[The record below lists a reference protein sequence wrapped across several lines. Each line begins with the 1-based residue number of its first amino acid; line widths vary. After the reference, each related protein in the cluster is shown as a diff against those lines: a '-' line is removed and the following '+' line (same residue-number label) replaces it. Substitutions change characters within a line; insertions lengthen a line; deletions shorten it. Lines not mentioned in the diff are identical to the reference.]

1 MSPETQQDLQDLNAA
16 YPHLMFT
23 ANGEIF
29 CVADIVR
36 LEWVADNA
44 GTKRLRMFP
53 TAGSPA
59 FIMSQAESSSAYTKW
74 LTFQVNRTGSRWP

>member
-1 MSPETQQDLQDLNAA
+1 MSPETQQELEKLNAQ
-16 YPHLMFT
+16 YPNLMFT

-29 CVADIVR
+29 CIGDIVR

-53 TAGSPA
+53 HS
-59 FIMSQAESSSAYTKW
+59 W
-74 LTFQVNRTGSRWP
+74 

>member
-1 MSPETQQDLQDLNAA
+1 MSPETQQDLEQLNAQ
-16 YPHLMFT
+16 YPNLMFT

-29 CVADIVR
+29 CIGDIVR

-59 FIMSQAESSSAYTKW
+59 FILSQAESLIGYSKW
-74 LTFQVNRTGSRWP
+74 LAEHSL

>member
-1 MSPETQQDLQDLNAA
+1 MSPETQQDLEKLNAQ
-16 YPHLMFT
+16 YPNLMFT

-29 CVADIVR
+29 CIGDIVR

-44 GTKRLRMFP
+44 GNKRLRMFP

-59 FIMSQAESSSAYTKW
+59 FILSQSESPIAYNKW
-74 LTFQVNRTGSRWP
+74 LTGHSL

>member
-1 MSPETQQDLQDLNAA
+1 MSPETQQDLEQLNAQ
-16 YPHLMFT
+16 YPNLMFT

-29 CVADIVR
+29 CIGDIVR

-44 GTKRLRMFP
+44 GNKRLRMFP

-59 FIMSQAESSSAYTKW
+59 FILSQSESPIAYNKW
-74 LTFQVNRTGSRWP
+74 LTGQSL

>member
-1 MSPETQQDLQDLNAA
+1 MSTVPEPTVEQLNAQ
-16 YPHLMFT
+16 YPNLMFT

-29 CVADIVR
+29 CISDIVR

-59 FIMSQAESSSAYTKW
+59 FILSQAESLIGYNKW
-74 LTFQVNRTGSRWP
+74 LAEHSL

>member
-1 MSPETQQDLQDLNAA
+1 MSTVPPELQLDIAALNVE
-16 YPHLMFT
+16 YPSLVFT

-29 CVADIVR
+29 SVADIVR
-36 LEWVADNA
+36 LEWVADNT

-59 FIMSQAESSSAYTKW
+59 FILSQAESQAAYTKW
-74 LTFQVNRTGSRWP
+74 LTFQANRSF

>member
-1 MSPETQQDLQDLNAA
+1 MSPETQQDLEKLNAQ

-53 TAGSPA
+53 TAGSPT
-59 FIMSQAESSSAYTKW
+59 FILSQAESKIGYEKW
-74 LTFQVNRTGSRWP
+74 LAEHSL

>member
-1 MSPETQQDLQDLNAA
+1 MSPETAQDLQDLNAQ

-59 FIMSQAESSSAYTKW
+59 FILSQAESLIGYNKW
-74 LTFQVNRTGSRWP
+74 LAEHSL